1 MRIAIIGATGKQ
13 GNLIVQ
19 EALKQGYDVTA
30 VVRNKNKIT
39 DSRVKVL
46 EKSIFDLA
54 YDDIKNYEVI
64 VDAFGTW
71 SDESQE
77 LHQTSLKHLTDILSG
92 KSKRLLVVGGAGSL
106 YVDPQKTVRLL
117 DTPEF
122 PDSFKPVASNMGKAF
137 DALSER
143 TDVNWTYQS
152 PAADFNFEGKRTGS
166 YKLGQDNLI
175 LNAAGESYVSY
186 ADYAI
191 ALVDEIKNKA
201 FLGKRFTVVS
211 EKQ

>member
-19 EALKQGYDVTA
+19 EAVKQGYDVTA
-30 VVRNKNKIT
+30 VVRNKDKIT

-46 EKSIFDLA
+46 EKSIFDLE
-54 YDDIKNYEVI
+54 YEDIKDYEVI

-71 SDESQE
+71 SAETQE
-77 LHQTSLKHLTDILSG
+77 LHQTSLKHLADILSG
-92 KSKRLLVVGGAGSL
+92 KSNRLLVVGGAASL
-106 YVDPQKTVRLL
+106 YVDSQKTIRLI

-122 PDSFKPVASNMGKAF
+122 PDAFKPVGSNMGKAF
-137 DALSER
+137 DALKIR
-143 TDVNWTYQS
+143 NDVNWTYLS
-152 PAADFNFEGKRTGS
+152 PAADFHFEGKRTGS

-201 FLGKRFTVVS
+201 YLGKRFTVVS

>member
-19 EALKQGYDVTA
+19 EALRQGYDVTA

-143 TDVNWTYQS
+143 TDVNWTYLS

>member
-19 EALKQGYDVTA
+19 EALKQGCDVTA

-143 TDVNWTYQS
+143 TDVNWTYLS

>member
-143 TDVNWTYQS
+143 TDVNWTYLS

>member
-19 EALKQGYDVTA
+19 EALRQGYDVTA

-122 PDSFKPVASNMGKAF
+122 PDSFKPVTSNMGKAF

-143 TDVNWTYQS
+143 TDVNWTYLS